1 MTKKKPATIKNH
13 CGCPT
18 LSPRLSPPAMAP
30 TAPHPFR
37 IANVRAYWLSRFSG
51 TIAVSAMSIVIG
63 WQVYNLARE
72 TMDVKEAAFMLGMIG
87 FAQFVPLFLLTPIT
101 GLVADSVDRRWIV
114 RGTTTLL
121 VATAALLWYLTW
133 AGSLT
138 LPALFLAAVAFGVA
152 RAFSGPAYSALAPN
166 LVPRESLPTA
176 IAVSSI
182 AWQVGTIAG
191 PSVGG
196 LLYAIHPEV
205 AYGVATLLFAVALVF
220 MFLIGPVPQPPAQK
234 DRRPLIRILEGF
246 RYVRQN
252 RLVLATIT
260 LDLFAVLLAGA
271 TSLLPVYA
279 RDILHVGP
287 QGLGLLAAG
296 MGIGAAATAIW
307 FSFKPMSTNVGVKM
321 LRAVVIFGLAILT
334 FGIATPVTAALGL
347 HRETIGGIDLHPAF
361 LLSMAALVV
370 AGGADMVSVYVRQS
384 LIQLHTPD
392 AMRGRVSAVSQ
403 LTISASNELGEFESG
418 VMASILGPVGAV
430 VFGGVGATVITLA
443 WARLFPELGAART
456 FDPPEILETEPQHG
470 EAKP

>member
-1 MTKKKPATIKNH
+1 MSTRPV
-13 CGCPT
+13 
-18 LSPRLSPPAMAP
+18 
-30 TAPHPFR
+30 HPFR
-37 IANVRAYWLSRFSG
+37 IANFRAYWLSRFSG

-63 WQVYNLARE
+63 WQVYNLARV
-72 TMDVKEAAFMLGMIG
+72 TMDVRQAAFMLGMIG
-87 FAQFVPLFLLTPIT
+87 FAQFVPLFLLTPVT

-114 RGTTTLL
+114 RSTTALL
-121 VATAALLWYLTW
+121 VATAGMLWFLTW
-133 AGSLT
+133 SGHLT
-138 LPALFLAAVAFGVA
+138 LIALFAAAVAFGIA

-205 AYGVATLLFAVALVF
+205 AYGVATALFAVALTF
-220 MFLIGPVPQPPAQK
+220 MFLIGPVPQPPSQP
-234 DRRPLIRILEGF
+234 DHRPLARIAEGF
-246 RYVRQN
+246 SYVRRN
-252 RLVLATIT
+252 RLVQAAIT

-279 RDILHVGP
+279 RDILHVGS
-287 QGLGLLAAG
+287 QGLGVLAAG
-296 MGIGAAATAIW
+296 MGIGAATTAIW

-321 LRAVVIFGLAILT
+321 LAAVVVFGLSILT
-334 FGIATPVTAALGL
+334 FGIASHVTDALGL
-347 HRETIGGIDLHPAF
+347 TTRTVQLGSVAVFVHPAF
-361 LLSMAALVV
+361 LLSLVALIV

-418 VMASILGPVGAV
+418 VMASLLGPVGAV
-430 VFGGVGATVITLA
+430 VFGGLGAIGVTLL

-456 FDPPEILETEPQHG
+456 FDPPEILQTEPRHG
-470 EAKP
+470 DAKP

>member
-1 MTKKKPATIKNH
+1 
-13 CGCPT
+13 
-18 LSPRLSPPAMAP
+18 MADHI
-30 TAPHPFR
+30 HPFR
-37 IANVRAYWLSRFSG
+37 IANFRSYWLSRFSG

-72 TMDVKEAAFMLGMIG
+72 TMDVRQAAFMLGMIG

-114 RGTTTLL
+114 RSTTALL
-121 VATAALLWYLTW
+121 VLTAGALWLLTW
-133 AGSLT
+133 SGHLT
-138 LPALFLAAVAFGVA
+138 LGALFTAAVAFGVA

-166 LVPRESLPTA
+166 LVPRASLPTA

-205 AYGVATLLFAVALVF
+205 AYGVATLLFVVALTF
-220 MFLIGPVPQPPAQK
+220 MFLIGPVPQPAVQT
-234 DRRPLIRILEGF
+234 DHRPLARIAEGF
-246 RYVRQN
+246 RYVRRN
-252 RLVLATIT
+252 RLVQAAIT

-279 RDILHVGP
+279 RDILHVGS
-287 QGLGLLAAG
+287 QGLGVLAAG
-296 MGIGAAATAIW
+296 MGIGAASTAIW
-307 FSFKPMSTNVGVKM
+307 FSVRPMSRNVGVKM
-321 LRAVVIFGLAILT
+321 LAAVIVFGLAILT
-334 FGIATPVTAALGL
+334 FGVAAHITDALGL
-347 HRETIGGIDLHPAF
+347 RTGTVQLGTMAVVVHPAF
-361 LLSMAALVV
+361 LLSLAALIV

-418 VMASILGPVGAV
+418 VMASLLGPVGAV
-430 VFGGVGATVITLA
+430 VFGGVGAIGVTLL
-443 WARLFPELGAART
+443 WSRLFPELRRART
-456 FDPPEILETEPQHG
+456 FDPPEILETEPEHG

>member
-1 MTKKKPATIKNH
+1 MSTRPV
-13 CGCPT
+13 
-18 LSPRLSPPAMAP
+18 
-30 TAPHPFR
+30 HPFR
-37 IANVRAYWLSRFSG
+37 IANFRAYWLSRFSG

-63 WQVYNLARE
+63 WQVYNLARA
-72 TMDVKEAAFMLGMIG
+72 TMDVRQAAFMLGMIG

-114 RGTTTLL
+114 RSTTALL
-121 VATAALLWYLTW
+121 VATAGTLWFLTW
-133 AGSLT
+133 SGHLT
-138 LPALFLAAVAFGVA
+138 LTALFAAAVAFGIA

-205 AYGVATLLFAVALVF
+205 AYGVATAMFAVALTF
-220 MFLIGPVPQPPAQK
+220 MFLIGPVPQPPAQV
-234 DRRPLIRILEGF
+234 DHRPLARIAEGF
-246 RYVRQN
+246 RYVRRN
-252 RLVLATIT
+252 RLVQAAIT

-279 RDILHVGP
+279 RDILEVGS
-287 QGLGLLAAG
+287 QGLGVLAAG
-296 MGIGAAATAIW
+296 MGIGAASTAIW
-307 FSFKPMSTNVGVKM
+307 FSFRPMTTNVGVKM
-321 LRAVVIFGLAILT
+321 LVAVVVFGLAILT
-334 FGIATPVTAALGL
+334 FGVASLVTGALGL
-347 HRETIGGIDLHPAF
+347 STATMQLGGLSVFVHPAF
-361 LLSMAALVV
+361 LLSLVALVV

-418 VMASILGPVGAV
+418 VMASILGPIGAV
-430 VFGGVGATVITLA
+430 VFGGLGAIGVTLL

-456 FDPPEILETEPQHG
+456 FDPPEILTTEPSHG
-470 EAKP
+470 DAKP